1 MSFCTDVKNEL
12 NACWPKTPCCK
23 VSEAYGLM
31 LFGTAFSL
39 QRICLQTEHPET
51 ARRYASLLRKTF
63 HTECRI
69 AQKQKITRV
78 AVAGPGERLK
88 LMTALGQG
96 LDPELKLHRELFQ
109 CEHCR
114 AAFIRGAFLS
124 CGQVSDPGK
133 EYHLEF
139 VAGSE
144 TAAFGLLQ
152 LLRELGFDPKLID
165 RGSGFVVYLKD
176 SENVE
181 DLLTYM
187 GAPGAA
193 LQVMDVKIVKTVRNK
208 ANRITNC
215 ESANIGK
222 TVSASVAQLT
232 AIERL
237 EQAGRLSGL
246 SPELQETAAARREHP
261 DLALSELAALLGV
274 SRSGVNHRL
283 KKLTELAAEEKDSLS

>member
-1 MSFCTDVKNEL
+1 MRAL
-12 NACWPKTPCCK
+12 P
-23 VSEAYGLM
+23 G
-31 LFGTAFSL
+31 
-39 QRICLQTEHPET
+39 RI
-51 ARRYASLLRKTF
+51 YS
-63 HTECRI
+63 
-69 AQKQKITRV
+69 
-78 AVAGPGERLK
+78 
-88 LMTALGQG
+88 
-96 LDPELKLHRELFQ
+96 
-109 CEHCR
+109 
-114 AAFIRGAFLS
+114 GAFLS

-215 ESANIGK
+215 ENANIGK